1 MKNFSSAIKMKG
13 LVDSLHESIKGIN
26 VSDIGAL
33 FPVLSAEYAKAFINV
48 RALFTEE
55 ELPAPMAEETEA
67 ETENKNAI
75 ANTTTTTE
83 TASNPWVTVNPTAKW
98 RKYDGTQQYRMF
110 KGFMISSE
118 GDIWDIEKECLV
130 YPTWIAGDMRLKIPK
145 SYYYKNTYPES
156 AADPIIRVAVMVT
169 KAFGIRSES
178 TIENPIHCTIKFID
192 GDRRNIKPRNLRW
205 VRDDLDPSS
214 GMQPMTLTT
223 IDICQRL
230 VEFNGD
236 VDKTFVL

>member
-1 MKNFSSAIKMKG
+1 MKNFSSAVKMKG

-55 ELPAPMAEETEA
+55 ELPAPMAEETKA

-75 ANTTTTTE
+75 ANTTTTE

-169 KAFGIRSES
+169 EEISNREIFVGFEMILIRLQVCS
-178 TIENPIHCTIKFID
+178 
-192 GDRRNIKPRNLRW
+192 L
-205 VRDDLDPSS
+205 
-214 GMQPMTLTT
+214 
-223 IDICQRL
+223 
-230 VEFNGD
+230 
-236 VDKTFVL
+236 